1 MPVCPEHRNA
11 AKDPTPWP
19 QLRQEERNT
28 TGPYC
33 PFYQESKPFS
43 RTWDQPDEPLLMEHL
58 PEVHTALQTA
68 EAGEEKMYPLPH
80 LQSVWRSRD
89 EAMTAAGK
97 PAARLRKAA
106 VQPKSN
112 QTALEQENGCSKRQ
126 SSRKMEVV
134 DYLTV

>member
-11 AKDPTPWP
+11 AEDPTPCP

-28 TGPYC
+28 TRPYC

-80 LQSVWRSRD
+80 LQSVWRSRG
-89 EAMTAAGK
+89 EASDSGREACRQAQKSSCTAQKQSDRTGAGEW
-97 PAARLRKAA
+97 L
-106 VQPKSN
+106 
-112 QTALEQENGCSKRQ
+112 L
-126 SSRKMEVV
+126 
-134 DYLTV
+134 